1 MYSRN
6 FGSDKIVLT
15 YIRPPLQVS
24 TPSSTPRV
32 SVVNHTATGTLRERQ
47 IEKNNNNNKKAESFV
62 RLNFNVYINV
72 ENRERAK
79 ARNTQQRR
87 PISLEEKHQNFTAAV
102 KKWEMLAA
110 TKVKMCGN
118 QKKWAGTHNISCIK
132 RVVVEN
138 NGKEMYKKVLDVQSC
153 CFFFTVIVVF
163 TDSYTILYFVWVNYK
178 YFKKRASL
186 SAMAN
191 IFCEKEYVKFPSHY
205 FLISKTNFISKF
217 YNLI

>member
-32 SVVNHTATGTLRERQ
+32 SVVNHMATGTLRERQ

-102 KKWEMLAA
+102 RKWEMLAA

-153 CFFFTVIVVF
+153 FFF
-163 TDSYTILYFVWVNYK
+163 YRYRCLYRFLHD
-178 YFKKRASL
+178 F
-186 SAMAN
+186 
-191 IFCEKEYVKFPSHY
+191 IFC
-205 FLISKTNFISKF
+205 LSK
-217 YNLI
+217 L

>member
-1 MYSRN
+1 MRLDDFNVSSIKTANMVIYVFQKFWFWQN
-6 FGSDKIVLT
+6 
-15 YIRPPLQVS
+15 RPYVHTS
-24 TPSSTPRV
+24 TPSSKHPFKHPARFGGK
-32 SVVNHTATGTLRERQ
+32 SHGHRDFKRETER
-47 IEKNNNNNKKAESFV
+47 KNNNNNKKAEFFV

-79 ARNTQQRR
+79 GRNTQQLR

-102 KKWEMLAA
+102 RKWEMLAA

-153 CFFFTVIVVF
+153 FFFFTVIVVF

-178 YFKKRASL
+178 L
-186 SAMAN
+186 
-191 IFCEKEYVKFPSHY
+191 
-205 FLISKTNFISKF
+205 
-217 YNLI
+217 